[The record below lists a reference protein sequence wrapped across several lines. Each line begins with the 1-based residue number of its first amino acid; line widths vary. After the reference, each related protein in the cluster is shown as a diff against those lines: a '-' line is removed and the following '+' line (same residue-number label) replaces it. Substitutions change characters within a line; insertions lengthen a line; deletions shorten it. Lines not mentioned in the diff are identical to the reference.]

1 MNLFDELKRRNVY
14 RAAAFYAAAAWL
26 IVQVATQVFPLFHI
40 AESVLRWIVIAA
52 VAGFPLAL
60 VLSWFYQWTPEGF
73 KRDRGGEPG
82 APVLPAAGK
91 KLDRWITATLMLAVV
106 LLLADKFLW
115 RREVSAAIPGKSIA
129 VLPFENLS
137 RDPDNAYFA
146 EGIQDEILTRLA
158 KIADLKVISRTS
170 TQKYK
175 SAPDNLR
182 EIASQ
187 LGVATILEG
196 SVQKSN
202 DQVRVNVQLINAST
216 DAHLWA
222 DIYDRKLTDLF
233 AVESEVAKS
242 IAEALQAK
250 LSGSE
255 QRALSAR
262 PTENPEAYQLYL
274 KGRFFWNKRTAADL
288 RKSIE
293 YFDAAIAKD
302 PKYALAYAGRAQSW
316 LLLPGYGVCAPKD
329 CFPPADMSARQA
341 LAFDDTSADAHSA
354 LGMVKMLYEFDVNA
368 SIAEFERAITLD
380 PNSATAHHW
389 LANHPLAAAGQAE
402 RAIKEVTRALELDP
416 LAMIVNANLGQ
427 AYIYARRYDDAITQ
441 LRKTVELGPNFY
453 FAHVIL
459 GSALELKGQLP
470 EALAE
475 FKTAVAL
482 NDEDSW
488 PKSMLGHLYGKI
500 GQTGDAR
507 NVLEDMLR
515 RKERHE
521 QVDSYGLALLYLGLG
536 DRAQAITRLEAGFAD
551 REGFNIAP
559 MRADPYLEELH
570 GDPRFEALAE
580 KVMPRRDFNWANSA
594 AK

>member
-1 MNLFDELKRRNVY
+1 MNLFEEFKRRNVY

-26 IVQVATQVFPLFHI
+26 IVQIATQVFPLFHI
-40 AESVLRWIVIAA
+40 AEPVLRWIVIAA

-60 VLSWFYQWTPEGF
+60 LLSWFYQWTPEGF

-82 APVLPAAGK
+82 APVLPAGGK
-91 KLDRWITATLMLAVV
+91 KLDRWITATLILAVV

-115 RREVSAAIPGKSIA
+115 RKEAVPIRGKSIA

-146 EGIQDEILTRLA
+146 EGMQDEILTRLA

-182 EIASQ
+182 EIANQ

-202 DQVRVNVQLINAST
+202 DQVRVNVQLISAVD

-233 AVESEVAKS
+233 AVESEVANS
-242 IAEALQAK
+242 IADALQAK

-255 QRALSAR
+255 QRALAAR

-274 KGRFFWNKRTAADL
+274 KGRYFWNKRTAADL

-302 PKYALAYAGRAQSW
+302 PIYALAYAGRAQSW
-316 LLLPGYGVCAPKD
+316 LLLPGYGGCAPKD
-329 CFPPADMSARQA
+329 CFPPADASARQA
-341 LAFDDTSADAHSA
+341 LSYDDTSADAHSA
-354 LGMVKMLYEFDVNA
+354 LGMVKMLYEFDINA
-368 SIAEFERAITLD
+368 SIAEFERAIRLD

-389 LANHPLAAAGQAE
+389 LANHPLAAAGQTE
-402 RAIKEVTRALELDP
+402 RAIKEMTRALELDP
-416 LAMIVNANLGQ
+416 LALIINSNLGQ

-441 LRKTVELGPNFY
+441 LRKTLELGQGFY
-453 FAHVIL
+453 FAHVTL
-459 GSALELKGQLP
+459 GSALELKGQFP

-475 FKTAVAL
+475 YKTAVAL

-488 PKSMLGHLYGKI
+488 PKSMLGHLYGKL
-500 GQTGDAR
+500 GQTGEAQNIRDD
-507 NVLEDMLR
+507 LLH

-521 QVDSYGLALLYLGLG
+521 QVDSYGLALVHLGLG
-536 DRAQAITRLEAGFAD
+536 ERDQAISLLEAGFRN
-551 REGFNIAP
+551 REGFNIGP
-559 MRADPYLEELH
+559 LRADPFLEELH
-570 GDPRFEALAE
+570 GDPRFDALAE
-580 KVMPRRDFNWANSA
+580 KVVPLRDFNLAKMA